1 MAEPDAIEIK
11 VNIGG
16 DVEHALTALDLN
28 GGKQRRVWFL
38 DDLTEGVRPPLP
50 LLSAGLI
57 LRLRRR
63 ENGKEESTIK
73 LRPCRRSQLTGSW
86 NIAPEDDRKYRI
98 ERDWSRTR
106 HVLAASCDADLVPD
120 TIDRAINGAGQITD
134 VFTESQRD
142 FLAECG
148 EIRVALGGVTA
159 LKPIAATQWKNFSIG
174 RVPDVAAERW
184 TVAGLDLL
192 ELSIR
197 VTVRSQRSRRATARI
212 GRRGTR
218 PRARIR
224 RQRRFQ
230 DHARHEASRRAGLK
244 ASHNRNPGR
253 RADIRLPA
261 LPARRSAP

>member
-86 NIAPEDDRKYRI
+86 NIAPKMTGRPHREGLVAHP
-98 ERDWSRTR
+98 SRPGR
-106 HVLAASCDADLVPD
+106 LMRCRS
-120 TIDRAINGAGQITD
+120 GAG
-134 VFTESQRD
+134 
-142 FLAECG
+142 
-148 EIRVALGGVTA
+148 
-159 LKPIAATQWKNFSIG
+159 
-174 RVPDVAAERW
+174 
-184 TVAGLDLL
+184 
-192 ELSIR
+192 
-197 VTVRSQRSRRATARI
+197 
-212 GRRGTR
+212 
-218 PRARIR
+218 
-224 RQRRFQ
+224 
-230 DHARHEASRRAGLK
+230 HH
-244 ASHNRNPGR
+244 
-253 RADIRLPA
+253 
-261 LPARRSAP
+261 